1 MLAILFLET
10 STLLKMIILLCQWQK
25 GWWKCVTII
34 PTIASSENIVNKCG
48 IIYMLKNAHI
58 YVPLEMRPTEFV
70 WISKDGRYRM
80 SWFAG
85 EQVTHGVKSA
95 IENLTDDVE
104 MKILFHQLLMTQKMN
119 NMLFIGM
126 KLQMHLM
133 RFFL

>member
-1 MLAILFLET
+1 
-10 STLLKMIILLCQWQK
+10 
-25 GWWKCVTII
+25 
-34 PTIASSENIVNKCG
+34 
-48 IIYMLKNAHI
+48 MLKNAHI